1 MENPALS
8 NAEARLYAMTA
19 LQKTFLGDSI
29 KTITVTTVHIDF
41 FFFLVLFIFGNMI
54 SVCNNTLLGVPC
66 KPHCLRFHVCNI
78 VRNACVCVCVYL
90 ILAVPSGKL
99 SWAA

>member
-41 FFFLVLFIFGNMI
+41 FCFFWFFLFLVI
-54 SVCNNTLLGVPC
+54 
-66 KPHCLRFHVCNI
+66 
-78 VRNACVCVCVYL
+78 
-90 ILAVPSGKL
+90 
-99 SWAA
+99 

>member
-1 MENPALS
+1 
-8 NAEARLYAMTA
+8 
-19 LQKTFLGDSI
+19 
-29 KTITVTTVHIDF
+29 
-41 FFFLVLFIFGNMI
+41 MI

>member
-19 LQKTFLGDSI
+19 LQKTFLGDFI

-41 FFFLVLFIFGNMI
+41 FFFFWFFLFLVI
-54 SVCNNTLLGVPC
+54 
-66 KPHCLRFHVCNI
+66 
-78 VRNACVCVCVYL
+78 
-90 ILAVPSGKL
+90 
-99 SWAA
+99 